1 MSFLGTSL
9 AIGAAQAGI
18 GGLQRLA
25 ANRRRKNALAG
36 FDYEIPSATKEI
48 LQSSR
53 ERASQSGL
61 PGEETYR
68 AQQQSELAR
77 TAAKG
82 ERVSDS
88 ISDVLGLYSKLY
100 GTQTDANRQ
109 LLTQGAEM
117 KDMRERELNQS
128 LGLMAQ
134 AQGEQFYYNRVM
146 PLMNELGYAT
156 EQAQGGAANIAGG
169 LQTAYGAYLNKFM
182 MDEYANIYGDQQKQ
196 ANAYQTRDINNTRLR
211 SYGNMWQNQIQ
222 TPGMDV
228 NKMRTPLLPI
238 E

>member
-1 MSFLGTSL
+1 MIDPFTASL
-9 AIGAAQAGI
+9 VIGAVQTGV
-18 GGLQRLA
+18 GSVQRIA
-25 ANRRRKNALAG
+25 AERRRKNALAG
-36 FDYEIPSATKEI
+36 FNYEIPSATKEI
-48 LQSSR
+48 LQNSR

-68 AQQQSELAR
+68 AQQQAEMAR
-77 TAAKG
+77 VASKG

-100 GTQTDANRQ
+100 QTQTDTNRQ

-156 EQAQGGAANIAGG
+156 EQAQGGAANIQGG

-182 MDEYANIYGDQQKQ
+182 MDEMSGMYGNQNPQG
-196 ANAYQTRDINNTRLR
+196 RDSIQDILGRRQFTNRLR
-211 SYGNMWQNQIQ
+211 REYG
-222 TPGMDV
+222 TPA
-228 NKMRTPLLPI
+228 TEAPLQVEPWMKNF
-238 E
+238 